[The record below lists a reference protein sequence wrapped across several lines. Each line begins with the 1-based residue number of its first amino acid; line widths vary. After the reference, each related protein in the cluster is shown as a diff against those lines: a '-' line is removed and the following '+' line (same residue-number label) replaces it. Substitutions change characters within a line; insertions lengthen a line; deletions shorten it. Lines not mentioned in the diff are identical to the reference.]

1 MGQTIIIIGGGIVG
15 VSAGLQLQRDGYQVR
30 LIDRKQPGRETS
42 YGNAGVLSDSSVM
55 VLNNPGLLKN
65 LPKLL
70 LGRSNALRYD
80 LGFVLRRI
88 GWVAR
93 FLAHCRPGHMHHAAR
108 ALRALL
114 TVSQAQHKRWIAEAG
129 VDHLLKTDGGW
140 LKLFRTEKGFANYQA
155 EMDLMRSVGVRF
167 TVYEA
172 EEIRQME
179 PALMPRY
186 HKAVMMDDTAAIS
199 SPADLTDAY
208 VAMFVAAGGVIETAS
223 VTGVAPDSDGRWL
236 VTCDGGAS
244 FDADKLVLAAG
255 AWSAEIAAW
264 LGYDI
269 PMAWERGYHQHLAPG
284 DGPRLRQPIYDVE
297 GGFVIA
303 PMRQGMRVTSG
314 VEITDRD
321 APPEFRQIN
330 KAVAL
335 AKDVVSLGTPVE
347 DEPWMGRRPT
357 LVDSLPMIGPAPRH
371 ANLWFNFGHQ
381 HIGLSMGPGSALLLA
396 AQIAGTPPPIDAA
409 PFRVDRFAV

>member
-1 MGQTIIIIGGGIVG
+1 MGKTIIIIGGGIVG

-55 VLNNPGLLKN
+55 VLNNPGLLKK
-65 LPKLL
+65 LPVLL

-80 LGFVLRRI
+80 LGFILRRI
-88 GWVAR
+88 GWVSR
-93 FLAHCRPGHMHHAAR
+93 FLAHCRPNHMRHAAR

-114 TVSQAQHKRWIAEAG
+114 TLSQDQHKRWIGEAG

-155 EMDLMRSVGVRF
+155 EMDLMRSVGVNF

-172 EEIRQME
+172 AEIRQME
-179 PALMPRY
+179 PALTPRY
-186 HKAVMMDDTAAIS
+186 HKAVMMNDTAAIS

-208 VAMFVAAGGVIETAS
+208 LAMFVAAGGVVETAS
-223 VTGVAPDSDGRWL
+223 VNGAAQVGDGRWQ
-236 VTCDGGAS
+236 VTCDGGATY
-244 FDADKLVLAAG
+244 DAEKLVLAAG

-269 PMAWERGYHQHLAPG
+269 PMAWERGYHQHLEPG
-284 DGPRLRQPIYDVE
+284 DGPHLRQPIYDVE
-297 GGFVIA
+297 AGFVIA

-314 VEITDRD
+314 VEITGRD
-321 APPEFRQIN
+321 APPEYRQIK

-335 AKDVVSLGTPVE
+335 AQDVASLGRPVE
-347 DEPWMGRRPT
+347 DQPWLGRRPT

-371 ANLWFNFGHQ
+371 TNLWFNFGHQ

-396 AQIAGTPPPIDAA
+396 AQVAGMPPPIDAA